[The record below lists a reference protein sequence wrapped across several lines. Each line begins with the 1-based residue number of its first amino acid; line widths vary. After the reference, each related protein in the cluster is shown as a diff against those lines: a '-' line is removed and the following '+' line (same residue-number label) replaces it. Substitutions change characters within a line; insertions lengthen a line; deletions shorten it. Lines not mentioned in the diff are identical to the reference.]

1 MSRRLGRLQY
11 FPKGTTEKT
20 ASVLIAFF
28 FLMKKRLSREEVD
41 KILQLEAQG
50 LRDMIVRLVKSCGVR
65 DKAIRHVGEALRL
78 AIAAPKK
85 DVDIEM

>member
-1 MSRRLGRLQY
+1 M
-11 FPKGTTEKT
+11 
-20 ASVLIAFF
+20 I
-28 FLMKKRLSREEVD
+28 KRLSHEEVD

-50 LRDMIVRLVKSCGVR
+50 LRDMIVRLVKSCGLR

-78 AIAAPKK
+78 AISAPKK